1 MGGLAVSSR
10 LQTGDPHLLIT
21 SLTFAALVLGLLAV
35 FYLLPRPAQLVLLL
49 AASYGFYATW
59 SWTFPLG
66 LLVLT
71 GVNYAL
77 GRLLWDRPNR
87 LLLGAGIAL
96 NVASLALL
104 KYSSGFVTSFLQAAG
119 ALGPHQMLQLL
130 LPVGYSYRVLENISF
145 LVDSSR
151 RQFDAF
157 PRPLDFALY
166 LAWFPKLLSGPI
178 ERGKAF
184 FGQLARPVAVDN
196 ATLSRAGT
204 LIATGMARKLLVA
217 DSLRALLPVTL
228 FTDPPSRGGIA
239 LLFWLLADV
248 FVIYNDFAGYTS
260 IARGVS
266 LPFGI
271 DLPRN
276 FAQPFFARNFSEFWM
291 RWHISLS
298 MWLRDYV
305 YLPLSRALLR
315 RAPGAKSA
323 AALVLPP
330 LAAMLVSALWHQV
343 AWHTLA
349 WGALWGAFL
358 FVGRLPSLWRP
369 VVPPDRWP
377 RWRQVAGSLAVVA
390 MLTGSNL
397 LFEMDFRV
405 AGEFLRA
412 ATSTARWLPGMGP
425 AILLILGSL
434 ALDWVQAR
442 TSDETAFRGWPLW
455 ARSALLAAVLLAVFV
470 TTRFSVPE
478 PFIYQ
483 GF

>member
-1 MGGLAVSSR
+1 M
-10 LQTGDPHLLIT
+10 LIT
-21 SLTFAALVLGLLAV
+21 SLSFAALVLGALAV

-49 AASYGFYATW
+49 AASSAFYATW
-59 SWTFPLG
+59 SWTFPFA
-66 LLVLT
+66 LLALT
-71 GVNYAL
+71 AVNFL
-77 GRLLWDRPNR
+77 IGRRLWDAPSRP
-87 LLLGAGIAL
+87 LLAAGIAL
-96 NVASLALL
+96 NVASLASL
-104 KYSSGFVTSFLQAAG
+104 KYSSGFVTALLHTAG

-130 LPVGYSYRVLENISF
+130 LPVGFSYRVLENISF

-157 PRPLDFALY
+157 PRFLDYALY

-184 FGQLARPVAVDN
+184 FAQLARPVVVDN
-196 ATLSRAGT
+196 AVLSRAGT
-204 LIATGMARKLLVA
+204 LIATGMARKLLLA

-228 FTDPPSRGGIA
+228 FTDPPPRGGIA
-239 LLFWLLADV
+239 LVFWLLADV
-248 FVIYNDFAGYTS
+248 FVIYNDFAGYTDM
-260 IARGVS
+260 ARGTS
-266 LPFGI
+266 LLFGI
-271 DLPRN
+271 ELPRN
-276 FAQPFFARNFSEFWM
+276 FAQPFFARNFSELWM

-315 RAPGAKSA
+315 RSSGAKSA
-323 AALVLPP
+323 AALILPP

-343 AWHTLA
+343 NWHTLA
-349 WGALWGAFL
+349 WGALWGIFL
-358 FVGRLPSLWRP
+358 FLGRLPSLWRP

-377 RWRQVAGSLAVVA
+377 RWRQALGALGVLA

-397 LFEMDFRV
+397 LFEMNFKV

-412 ATSTARWLPGMGP
+412 ATAPARWLPGMVP
-425 AILLILGSL
+425 AILLILASL
-434 ALDWVQAR
+434 ALDWIQSR
-442 TSDETAFRGWPLW
+442 TGDETAFRGWPVW

-470 TTRFSVPE
+470 TTRLSVPE

>member
-1 MGGLAVSSR
+1 M
-10 LQTGDPHLLIT
+10 LIT
-21 SLTFAALVLGLLAV
+21 SMSFAALVLGVLAV
-35 FYLLPRPAQLVLLL
+35 FYLVPRPAQLLLLL

-59 SWTFPLG
+59 SWTFPVG
-66 LLVLT
+66 LLALT
-71 GVNYAL
+71 AVNYMI
-77 GRLLWDRPNR
+77 GRRLWSAPS
-87 LLLGAGIAL
+87 LPWLVAGIAL
-96 NVASLALL
+96 NIASLATL
-104 KYSSGFVTSFLQAAG
+104 KYSSGFVTAVLHATG

-130 LPVGYSYRVLENISF
+130 LPVGFSYRVLENISF
-145 LVDSSR
+145 LVDASR
-151 RQFDAF
+151 RQFDGF
-157 PRPLDFALY
+157 PRFLDFALY

-184 FGQLARPVAVDN
+184 FAQLARPVVVDN
-196 ATLSRAGT
+196 EVLARAAT
-204 LIATGMARKLLVA
+204 LIATGMARKLLLA

-228 FTDPPSRGGIA
+228 FTDPPPRGGVA
-239 LLFWLLADV
+239 LVFWLLADV
-248 FVIYNDFAGYTS
+248 FVIYNDFAGYTD

-266 LPFGI
+266 LTFGI

-276 FAQPFFARNFSEFWM
+276 FTQPFFARNFSELWM

-315 RAPGAKSA
+315 RSASAKSA

-343 AWHTLA
+343 KWHTLA
-349 WGALWGAFL
+349 WGALWGIFL
-358 FVGRLPSLWRP
+358 FLGRIPTLWRQ

-377 RWRQVAGSLAVVA
+377 RWRQVLGSLGVVA

-397 LFEMDFRV
+397 LFEMNFRV

-412 ATSTARWLPGMGP
+412 AAAPAHWLPGMFP
-425 AILLILGSL
+425 AILLILSSL
-434 ALDWVQAR
+434 ALDWIQAR
-442 TSDETAFRGWPLW
+442 ASDDTAFHRWPTW

-470 TTRFSVPE
+470 TTRLSVPE